1 MTNTNKLIIGAV
13 VVLGVLF
20 LLDRNKKMK
29 EVARL
34 KALAEE
40 EAEAKSIQTKSIK
53 SVLETGKPQSLLQT
67 VGGKPVNLRADAI
80 SLTATEM

>member
-1 MTNTNKLIIGAV
+1 MTKRNKLIVGAV
-13 VVLGVLF
+13 LVLGVLF
-20 LLDRNKKMK
+20 LLDRNRKMK

-34 KALAEE
+34 KALANE

-67 VGGKPVNLRADAI
+67 GGVKPVNLRADAI